1 MNNKM
6 HVHESQVKPFEN
18 VSQDVIPDKHVT
30 EWLAGMNAAKFQ
42 IENRTLTDSDTNWI
56 EEP

>member
-42 IENRTLTDSDTNWI
+42 IENRTLTDSDTN
-56 EEP
+56 